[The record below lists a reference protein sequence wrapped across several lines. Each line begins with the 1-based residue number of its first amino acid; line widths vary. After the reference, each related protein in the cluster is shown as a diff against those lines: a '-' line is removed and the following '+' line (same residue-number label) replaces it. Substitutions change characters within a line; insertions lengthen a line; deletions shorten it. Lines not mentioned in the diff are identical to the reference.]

1 MEMFMELFKNFISEN
16 GVEILG
22 TIITAIAG
30 YIGIVLK
37 NLYTKHI
44 NDKTKESVV
53 KTCVQA
59 IEQLYK
65 DLHGEEKLNKVIES
79 ATDMLSEKGIT
90 ITDLELRMLI
100 ESAVGEF
107 NDNFKSTTVEGETV
121 EVVEDIIEEDIP
133 TGEAVG

>member
-1 MEMFMELFKNFISEN
+1 MFMELLKNFISEN
-16 GVEILG
+16 GTEILG
-22 TIITAIAG
+22 AIITAIAG
-30 YIGIVLK
+30 YIGVVLK
-37 NLYTKHI
+37 NLYTKYI
-44 NDKTKESVV
+44 NDKTKQSVV

-79 ATDMLSEKGIT
+79 ATDMLAEKGIS

-107 NDNFKSTTVEGETV
+107 NDNFNKDTLSND
-121 EVVEDIIEEDIP
+121 VVEENDSPIDEDS
-133 TGEAVG
+133 VG

>member
-1 MEMFMELFKNFISEN
+1 MFMELLKNFISEN
-16 GVEILG
+16 GTEILG
-22 TIITAIAG
+22 AIITAIAG
-30 YIGIVLK
+30 YIGVVLK
-37 NLYTKHI
+37 NLYTKYI
-44 NDKTKESVV
+44 NDKTKQSVV

-79 ATDMLSEKGIT
+79 ATDMLTEKGIS

-107 NDNFKSTTVEGETV
+107 NDNFNKDTLSND
-121 EVVEDIIEEDIP
+121 VVEENDSPIDEDS
-133 TGEAVG
+133 VG

>member
-1 MEMFMELFKNFISEN
+1 MFMELLKNFISEN
-16 GVEILG
+16 GTEILG
-22 TIITAIAG
+22 AIITAIAG
-30 YIGIVLK
+30 YIGVVLK
-37 NLYTKHI
+37 NVYTKYI
-44 NDKTKESVV
+44 NDKTKQSVV

-79 ATDMLSEKGIT
+79 ATDMLAEKGIS

-107 NDNFKSTTVEGETV
+107 NDNFNKDTLYND
-121 EVVEDIIEEDIP
+121 VVEENDSPIDEDS
-133 TGEAVG
+133 VG

>member
-1 MEMFMELFKNFISEN
+1 MFMELLKNFISEN

-22 TIITAIAG
+22 AIITAIAG
-30 YIGIVLK
+30 YIGVVLK
-37 NLYTKHI
+37 NLYTKYI
-44 NDKTKESVV
+44 NDKTKQSVV

-79 ATDMLSEKGIT
+79 ATDMLDEKGIS

-107 NDNFKSTTVEGETV
+107 NDNFNKDTLSND
-121 EVVEDIIEEDIP
+121 VVEENDSPIDEDS
-133 TGEAVG
+133 VG

>member
-1 MEMFMELFKNFISEN
+1 MFMELLKNFISEN

-22 TIITAIAG
+22 AIITAIAG
-30 YIGIVLK
+30 YIGVVLK
-37 NLYTKHI
+37 NLYTKYI
-44 NDKTKESVV
+44 NDKTKQSVV

-79 ATDMLSEKGIT
+79 ATDMLDEKGIS

-107 NDNFKSTTVEGETV
+107 NDNFNKDILSNDVVEGNDSPID
-121 EVVEDIIEEDIP
+121 EDS
-133 TGEAVG
+133 VG

>member
-1 MEMFMELFKNFISEN
+1 MFMELLKNFISEN

-22 TIITAIAG
+22 AIITAIAG
-30 YIGIVLK
+30 YIGVVLK
-37 NLYTKHI
+37 NLYTKYI
-44 NDKTKESVV
+44 NDKTKQSVV

-79 ATDMLSEKGIT
+79 ATDMLAEKGIS

-107 NDNFKSTTVEGETV
+107 NDNFNKDTSSND
-121 EVVEDIIEEDIP
+121 VVEENDSPIDEDS
-133 TGEAVG
+133 VG

>member
-1 MEMFMELFKNFISEN
+1 MFMELLKNFISEN
-16 GVEILG
+16 GTEILG
-22 TIITAIAG
+22 AIITAIAG
-30 YIGIVLK
+30 YIGVVLK
-37 NLYTKHI
+37 NVYTKYI
-44 NDKTKESVV
+44 NDKTKQSVV

-79 ATDMLSEKGIT
+79 ATDMLAEKGIS

-107 NDNFKSTTVEGETV
+107 NDNFNTDTSSND
-121 EVVEDIIEEDIP
+121 VVEENDSPIDEDS
-133 TGEAVG
+133 VG

>member
-1 MEMFMELFKNFISEN
+1 MFMELLKNFISEN

-22 TIITAIAG
+22 AIITAIAG
-30 YIGIVLK
+30 YIGVVLK
-37 NLYTKHI
+37 NLYTKYI
-44 NDKTKESVV
+44 NDKTKQSVV

-79 ATDMLSEKGIT
+79 ATDMLAEKGIS

-107 NDNFKSTTVEGETV
+107 NDNFNKDTLYND
-121 EVVEDIIEEDIP
+121 VVEENDSPIDEDS
-133 TGEAVG
+133 VG

>member
-1 MEMFMELFKNFISEN
+1 MFMELLKNFISEN

-22 TIITAIAG
+22 AIITAIAG
-30 YIGIVLK
+30 YIGVVLK
-37 NLYTKHI
+37 NLYTKYI
-44 NDKTKESVV
+44 NDKTKQSVV

-79 ATDMLSEKGIT
+79 ATDMLAEKGIS

-107 NDNFKSTTVEGETV
+107 NDNFNKDTLSNDIVEENDSPID
-121 EVVEDIIEEDIP
+121 EDS
-133 TGEAVG
+133 VG

>member
-1 MEMFMELFKNFISEN
+1 MFMELLKNFISEN
-16 GVEILG
+16 GTEILG
-22 TIITAIAG
+22 AIITAIAG
-30 YIGIVLK
+30 YIGGVLK
-37 NLYTKHI
+37 NLYTKYI
-44 NDKTKESVV
+44 NDKTKQSVV

-79 ATDMLSEKGIT
+79 ATDMLAEKGIS

-107 NDNFKSTTVEGETV
+107 NDNFNKDTLSNN
-121 EVVEDIIEEDIP
+121 VVEKNDSPIDEES
-133 TGEAVG
+133 VG

>member
-1 MEMFMELFKNFISEN
+1 MFMELLKNFISEN
-16 GVEILG
+16 GTEILG
-22 TIITAIAG
+22 AIITAIAG
-30 YIGIVLK
+30 YIGVVLK
-37 NLYTKHI
+37 NVYTKYI
-44 NDKTKESVV
+44 NDKTKQSVV

-79 ATDMLSEKGIT
+79 ATDMLAEKGIS

-107 NDNFKSTTVEGETV
+107 NDNFNKDTSSND
-121 EVVEDIIEEDIP
+121 VVEENDSPIDEDS
-133 TGEAVG
+133 VG

>member
-1 MEMFMELFKNFISEN
+1 MFMELIKNFISEN

-22 TIITAIAG
+22 AIITAIAG
-30 YIGIVLK
+30 YIGVVLK
-37 NLYTKHI
+37 NLYTKYI
-44 NDKTKESVV
+44 NDKTKQSVV

-79 ATDMLSEKGIT
+79 ATDMLTEKGIS

-107 NDNFKSTTVEGETV
+107 NDNFNKDALSND
-121 EVVEDIIEEDIP
+121 VVEKNDSPIDEDS
-133 TGEAVG
+133 VG

>member
-1 MEMFMELFKNFISEN
+1 MFMELLKNFISEN

-22 TIITAIAG
+22 AIITAIAG
-30 YIGIVLK
+30 YIGVVLK
-37 NLYTKHI
+37 NLYTKYI
-44 NDKTKESVV
+44 NDKTKQSVV

-79 ATDMLSEKGIT
+79 ATDMLAEKGIS

-107 NDNFKSTTVEGETV
+107 NDNFNKDTLSND
-121 EVVEDIIEEDIP
+121 VVEENDSPIDEDS
-133 TGEAVG
+133 VG

>member
-1 MEMFMELFKNFISEN
+1 MFMELLKNFISEN

-22 TIITAIAG
+22 AIITAIAG
-30 YIGIVLK
+30 YIGVVLK
-37 NLYTKHI
+37 NIYTKYI
-44 NDKTKESVV
+44 NDKTKQSVV

-79 ATDMLSEKGIT
+79 ATDMLAEKGIS

-107 NDNFKSTTVEGETV
+107 NDNFNKDTLSND
-121 EVVEDIIEEDIP
+121 VVEENDSPIDEDS
-133 TGEAVG
+133 VG

>member
-1 MEMFMELFKNFISEN
+1 MFMELLKNFISEN

-22 TIITAIAG
+22 AIITAIAG
-30 YIGIVLK
+30 YIGVVLK
-37 NLYTKHI
+37 NLYTKYI
-44 NDKTKESVV
+44 NDKTKQNVV

-79 ATDMLSEKGIT
+79 ATDMLDEKGIS

-107 NDNFKSTTVEGETV
+107 NDNFNKDTLSND
-121 EVVEDIIEEDIP
+121 VVEENDSPIDEDS
-133 TGEAVG
+133 VG

>member
-1 MEMFMELFKNFISEN
+1 MFMELLKNFISEN

-22 TIITAIAG
+22 AIITAIAG
-30 YIGIVLK
+30 YIGVVLK
-37 NLYTKHI
+37 NLYTKYI
-44 NDKTKESVV
+44 NDKTKQSVV

-65 DLHGEEKLNKVIES
+65 DLHGEEKLNKVIDS
-79 ATDMLSEKGIT
+79 ATDMLAEKGIS

-107 NDNFKSTTVEGETV
+107 NDNFNKDTLSND
-121 EVVEDIIEEDIP
+121 VVEENDSPIDEDS
-133 TGEAVG
+133 VG

>member
-1 MEMFMELFKNFISEN
+1 MFMELLKNFISEN

-22 TIITAIAG
+22 AIITAIAG
-30 YIGIVLK
+30 YIGVVLK
-37 NLYTKHI
+37 NLYTKYI
-44 NDKTKESVV
+44 NDKTKQSVV

-79 ATDMLSEKGIT
+79 ATDMLDEKGIS

-107 NDNFKSTTVEGETV
+107 NDNFNKDTLSND
-121 EVVEDIIEEDIP
+121 VVEENNSPIDEDS
-133 TGEAVG
+133 VG

>member
-1 MEMFMELFKNFISEN
+1 MFMELLKNFISEN
-16 GVEILG
+16 GTEILG
-22 TIITAIAG
+22 AIITAIAG
-30 YIGIVLK
+30 YIGVVLK
-37 NLYTKHI
+37 NVYTKYI
-44 NDKTKESVV
+44 NDKTKQSVV

-79 ATDMLSEKGIT
+79 ATDMLAEKGIS

-107 NDNFKSTTVEGETV
+107 NDNFSKDTLSND
-121 EVVEDIIEEDIP
+121 VVEENDSPIDEDS
-133 TGEAVG
+133 VG

>member
-1 MEMFMELFKNFISEN
+1 MFMELLKNFISEN

-22 TIITAIAG
+22 AIITAIAG
-30 YIGIVLK
+30 YIGVVLK
-37 NLYTKHI
+37 NLYTKYI
-44 NDKTKESVV
+44 NDKTKQSVV

-79 ATDMLSEKGIT
+79 ATDMLDEKGIS

-107 NDNFKSTTVEGETV
+107 NDNFNKDTLYND
-121 EVVEDIIEEDIP
+121 VVEENDSPIDEDS
-133 TGEAVG
+133 VG

>member
-1 MEMFMELFKNFISEN
+1 MFMELLKNFISEN

-22 TIITAIAG
+22 AIITAIAG
-30 YIGIVLK
+30 YIGVVLK
-37 NLYTKHI
+37 NLYTKYI
-44 NDKTKESVV
+44 NDKTKQSVV

-79 ATDMLSEKGIT
+79 ATDMLAEKGIS
-90 ITDLELRMLI
+90 ITNLELRMLI

-107 NDNFKSTTVEGETV
+107 NDNFNKDTLSND
-121 EVVEDIIEEDIP
+121 VVEENDSPIDEDS
-133 TGEAVG
+133 VG

>member
-1 MEMFMELFKNFISEN
+1 MFMELLKNFISEN

-22 TIITAIAG
+22 AIITAIAG
-30 YIGIVLK
+30 YIGVVLK
-37 NLYTKHI
+37 NLYTKYI
-44 NDKTKESVV
+44 NDKTKQSVV

-79 ATDMLSEKGIT
+79 ATDMLDEKGIS

-107 NDNFKSTTVEGETV
+107 NDNFNKDTLSNDIVEENDSLID
-121 EVVEDIIEEDIP
+121 EDS
-133 TGEAVG
+133 VG

>member
-1 MEMFMELFKNFISEN
+1 MFMELLKNFISEN
-16 GVEILG
+16 GVEVLG
-22 TIITAIAG
+22 AIITAIAG
-30 YIGIVLK
+30 YIGVVLK
-37 NLYTKHI
+37 NLYTKYI
-44 NDKTKESVV
+44 NDKTKQSVV

-79 ATDMLSEKGIT
+79 ATDMLDEKGIS

-107 NDNFKSTTVEGETV
+107 NDNFNKDTLSND
-121 EVVEDIIEEDIP
+121 VVEENDSPIDEDS
-133 TGEAVG
+133 VG

>member
-1 MEMFMELFKNFISEN
+1 MFMELLKNFISEN

-22 TIITAIAG
+22 AIITAIAG
-30 YIGIVLK
+30 YIGVVLK
-37 NLYTKHI
+37 NLYTKYI
-44 NDKTKESVV
+44 NDKTKQSVV

-79 ATDMLSEKGIT
+79 ATDMLDEKGIS

-107 NDNFKSTTVEGETV
+107 NDNFNKDTLSND
-121 EVVEDIIEEDIP
+121 VVEENDSPINEDS
-133 TGEAVG
+133 VG

>member
-1 MEMFMELFKNFISEN
+1 MLTRDS
-16 GVEILG
+16 
-22 TIITAIAG
+22 
-30 YIGIVLK
+30 
-37 NLYTKHI
+37 LYRCYSDRLTKYI
-44 NDKTKESVV
+44 NDKTKQSVV

-79 ATDMLSEKGIT
+79 ATDMLAEKGIS

-107 NDNFKSTTVEGETV
+107 NDNFNKDTLSNDIVEENDSPID
-121 EVVEDIIEEDIP
+121 EDS
-133 TGEAVG
+133 VG